1 MTIDDYIKWANKEI
15 DKNESYIQAADGLPG
30 LYYDAEEVKGYAKN
44 IEHYKQLVEYLKDCK
59 KGYIHI
65 DDVYR
70 LIAGHSNYHGD
81 SILSAL
87 TCIAEGKNVTKP
99 ITPLDKEDCSFEK
112 MPSVAPKKK
121 TGHWVK
127 TPKAVM
133 GEGYMWYCD
142 KCEHQVYQDSSR
154 DYPSE
159 KYYPN
164 CGAKMQ
170 EVGE

>member
-44 IEHYKQLVEYLKDCK
+44 IEHYKQLVEYLEDCK

-70 LIAGHSNYHGD
+70 LISGHSNYHGD
-81 SILSAL
+81 NILSAL

-99 ITPLDKEDCSFEK
+99 ITPLDEEDCSNDNVQNCFNEILDYMNDK
-112 MPSVAPKKK
+112 SVTWRDISDDIINDILKKYGFK
-121 TGHWVK
+121 
-127 TPKAVM
+127 
-133 GEGYMWYCD
+133 
-142 KCEHQVYQDSSR
+142 
-154 DYPSE
+154 
-159 KYYPN
+159 
-164 CGAKMQ
+164 Q
-170 EVGE
+170 E

>member
-15 DKNESYIQAADGLPG
+15 EKNEFRIDAAYSVPG
-30 LYYDAEEVKGYAKN
+30 IHYDAEAVKRYENN
-44 IEHYKQLVEYLKDCK
+44 IEHYKQLVEYLEGCK

-99 ITPLDKEDCSFEK
+99 ITPLDSEVENDDRIIRCKDCK
-112 MPSVAPKKK
+112 
-121 TGHWVK
+121 
-127 TPKAVM
+127 
-133 GEGYMWYCD
+133 Y
-142 KCEHQVYQDSSR
+142 R
-154 DYPSE
+154 DYWGDCTKWSKELDAHKTYLLDENMFCGFAE
-159 KYYPN
+159 KKGIKN
-164 CGAKMQ
+164 
-170 EVGE
+170 ENSD